1 MADKDKQKFYWLK
14 LDKDFFNEYKV
25 RSLMSEKKGDTY
37 IVILLQLMNES
48 LNYDGVLRYSQ
59 NRAYTVPELACVIN
73 RSPKILE
80 EALAVLEHKEL
91 IQIQEDGTIIVDVNV
106 GYETGKA
113 IRMRESRSQSAQD
126 SPTNRPQ
133 TAHLSLESRDKSIEN
148 RTEEDKQI
156 KEIAMRLLEMGYD
169 ESFVDETLNIF
180 NKGLC
185 PHTADFYQ
193 KIVNTMTNAEIYNKE
208 GYIYR
213 MAENE
218 VKA

>member
-1 MADKDKQKFYWLK
+1 MEKDKQKFYWLK

-48 LNYDGVLRYSQ
+48 LNYNGVLRYSKT
-59 NRAYTVPELACVIN
+59 RAYSVPELACVIG
-73 RSPKILE
+73 RSVKILE
-80 EALAVLEHKEL
+80 ETLKVLKEKEL
-91 IQIQEDGTIIVDVNV
+91 IEIQSDGTIIMKVNV
-106 GYETGKA
+106 GSETGKA

-126 SPTNRPQ
+126 PPEIRP
-133 TAHLSLESRDKSIEN
+133 ESARLGTEIRDKRLEN
-148 RTEEDKQI
+148 RLEEDIRI

-169 ESFVDETLNIF
+169 SAFVDETLEIF

-193 KIVNTMTNAEIYNKE
+193 KIVNTMTDANIYNKE
-208 GYIYR
+208 GYIYK